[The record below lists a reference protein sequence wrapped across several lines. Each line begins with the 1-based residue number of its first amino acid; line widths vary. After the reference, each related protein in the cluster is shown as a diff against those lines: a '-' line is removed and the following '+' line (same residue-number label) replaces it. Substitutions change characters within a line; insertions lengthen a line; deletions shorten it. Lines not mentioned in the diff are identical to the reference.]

1 MLEEKFKMEDN
12 EEMEL
17 VKYLLNQA
25 DDFIEAVI
33 CGSMEA
39 SRRCATMFEIDE
51 QGRMSDASPL
61 EMLRNMKE
69 GMKYLV
75 VEVQP
80 EENMT
85 SGDITLLIENP
96 ENYNHRLV
104 VSNNGR
110 DIQIIKLREEDNHIL
125 EEATITTLQKEH
137 TVSISVNSDIVENVE
152 DREALM
158 GLLSS
163 IKSYITHKE
172 GYKWVVDFR
181 HALAPDTQKMLES
194 TEELIARLRNE
205 YLESQEGISGN
216 HPNGNN
222 GGGMLS

>member
-1 MLEEKFKMEDN
+1 MEDKK
-12 EEMEL
+12 EMEL

-25 DDFIEAVI
+25 DNFIEAVI

-61 EMLRNMKE
+61 EMLRNIK
-69 GMKYLV
+69 GGKKYIV

-104 VSNNGR
+104 VSSNGR
-110 DIQIIKLREEDNHIL
+110 DIQIIKLREEDDNTV
-125 EEATITTLQKEH
+125 EEVIITTIQKEH
-137 TVSISVNSDIVENVE
+137 TVSISVNSEIVENMK
-152 DREALM
+152 DRVAVM
-158 GLLSS
+158 GLLAS
-163 IKSYITHKE
+163 IEYYLTYKE

-181 HALAPDTQKMLES
+181 HALAPDVQKLMEN
-194 TEELIARLRNE
+194 TEELIAR
-205 YLESQEGISGN
+205 S
-216 HPNGNN
+216 NGDEAS
-222 GGGMLS
+222 GGMLS

>member
-1 MLEEKFKMEDN
+1 MLEEKVLMEEK
-12 EEMEL
+12 EEIEL
-17 VKYLLNQA
+17 VKYLLSQA

-61 EMLRNMKE
+61 EMLRNIKN

-85 SGDITLLIENP
+85 SGNVTLLIEDP

-110 DIQIIKLREEDNHIL
+110 DIEIIKLREEDNNIV
-125 EEATITTLQKEH
+125 EEVIITTSQKEH
-137 TVSISVNSDIVENVE
+137 TVSISVNGEVVGDVK

-163 IKSYITHKE
+163 IKGYLTHQE

-181 HALAPDTQKMLES
+181 HALAPDIQKLMEN
-194 TEELIARLRNE
+194 TEGLIAH
-205 YLESQEGISGN
+205 S
-216 HPNGNN
+216 NGEEAH
-222 GGGMLS
+222 GGMLS

>member
-1 MLEEKFKMEDN
+1 MVEEKFKMEDN

-17 VKYLLNQA
+17 IKYLLNQA

-61 EMLRNMKE
+61 EMLRNIKD

-85 SGDITLLIENP
+85 SGDITLLIEDP

-104 VSNNGR
+104 VSSNGR
-110 DIQIIKLREEDNHIL
+110 DIQIIKLREEDNNIL
-125 EEATITTLQKEH
+125 EEAIITTLQKEH
-137 TVSISVNSDIVENVE
+137 TVSISVNSEIVENVK

-163 IKSYITHKE
+163 IKSYLTYKE

-194 TEELIARLRNE
+194 TEELIARLRNK
-205 YLESQEGISGN
+205 YQELQDDMSSSSGKDRR
-216 HPNGNN
+216 
-222 GGGMLS
+222 GMLS

>member
-1 MLEEKFKMEDN
+1 MEDKK
-12 EEMEL
+12 EMEL

-25 DDFIEAVI
+25 DNFIEAVI

-61 EMLRNMKE
+61 EMLRNIKN

-85 SGDITLLIENP
+85 SGDITLFIKDP
-96 ENYNHRLV
+96 ESYNHRLV

-110 DIQIIKLREEDNHIL
+110 DIQIIKLREEDNNIV
-125 EEATITTLQKEH
+125 EEVIITTSQKEH
-137 TVSISVNSDIVENVE
+137 TVSISVNGDIVRGVE

-163 IKSYITHKE
+163 IEGYLTYKE

-181 HALAPDTQKMLES
+181 HALAPDIQQLMEN
-194 TEELIARLRNE
+194 TEELIAC
-205 YLESQEGISGN
+205 S
-216 HPNGNN
+216 NGD
-222 GGGMLS
+222 GVRGGMFS

>member
-1 MLEEKFKMEDN
+1 MVEEKFKMEDN
-12 EEMEL
+12 EEVEL
-17 VKYLLNQA
+17 VKYLLNLA
-25 DDFIEAVI
+25 DDFIEAII

-39 SRRCATMFEIDE
+39 SKRCATMFEIDE

-61 EMLRNMKE
+61 EMLRNIKN

-75 VEVQP
+75 VEVQQ

-85 SGDITLLIENP
+85 SGNITLLIEDP

-110 DIQIIKLREEDNHIL
+110 DIEIIKLREEDNNIL
-125 EEATITTLQKEH
+125 EAIITTSQKEH
-137 TVSISVNSDIVENVE
+137 TVSISVNSEIVENVE

-181 HALAPDTQKMLES
+181 HALAPETQKMMES

-205 YLESQEGISGN
+205 YLESQEGMSGDYS
-216 HPNGNN
+216 NGNN
-222 GGGMLS
+222 GRGMLS

>member
-1 MLEEKFKMEDN
+1 MVEEKFKMEDN
-12 EEMEL
+12 EEMGL

-51 QGRMSDASPL
+51 RGRMSDASPL
-61 EMLRNMKE
+61 EMLRNIKN

-110 DIQIIKLREEDNHIL
+110 DIQIIKLREEDNNII
-125 EEATITTLQKEH
+125 EEAIITTSQKEH
-137 TVSISVNSDIVENVE
+137 TVSISVNSEVVGGVE

-158 GLLSS
+158 GLLLS
-163 IKSYITHKE
+163 IEYYLSYKE

-181 HALAPDTQKMLES
+181 HALAPDIQELMEK
-194 TEELIARLRNE
+194 TEELIARSKGDE
-205 YLESQEGISGN
+205 VS
-216 HPNGNN
+216 
-222 GGGMLS
+222 GGMLS

>member
-1 MLEEKFKMEDN
+1 MEDKY
-12 EEMEL
+12 EMEL

-39 SRRCATMFEIDE
+39 LRRCATMFEIDE

-61 EMLRNMKE
+61 EMLINIKN

-85 SGDITLLIENP
+85 NGDITLLIEDL
-96 ENYNHRLV
+96 ENYNHRLI
-104 VSNNGR
+104 VSSNGR
-110 DIQIIKLREEDNHIL
+110 DIEIIKLREEDNNIL
-125 EEATITTLQKEH
+125 EEVIITTLQKEH
-137 TVSISVNSDIVENVE
+137 TVSISVNSEIVEGVE

-163 IKSYITHKE
+163 IKSYLDYKE

-181 HALAPDTQKMLES
+181 HALTPDIQELMEK
-194 TEELIARLRNE
+194 TEELIAR
-205 YLESQEGISGN
+205 S
-216 HPNGNN
+216 NGD
-222 GGGMLS
+222 GASGGMLS

>member
-1 MLEEKFKMEDN
+1 MLEEKFLMEDKK
-12 EEMEL
+12 EMEL
-17 VKYLLNQA
+17 VKCLLNQA

-51 QGRMSDASPL
+51 RGRMSDASPL
-61 EMLRNMKE
+61 EMLRNIKDGE
-69 GMKYLV
+69 KYIV

-85 SGDITLLIENP
+85 SGDITLLIEDT

-110 DIQIIKLREEDNHIL
+110 DIEIIKLREEDNNIL
-125 EEATITTLQKEH
+125 EEATITTSQKEH
-137 TVSISVNSDIVENVE
+137 TVSISVNSEIVGGVE

-163 IKSYITHKE
+163 IKSYLTYKE

-181 HALAPDTQKMLES
+181 HALAPDIQKLVEN
-194 TEELIARLRNE
+194 TEELIAH
-205 YLESQEGISGN
+205 S
-216 HPNGNN
+216 NGDKAS
-222 GGGMLS
+222 GGMLS

>member
-1 MLEEKFKMEDN
+1 MLEEKFMMEDN

-17 VKYLLNQA
+17 VKYLLKQA
-25 DDFIEAVI
+25 DNFIEAVL

-61 EMLRNMKE
+61 EMLRNIKN
-69 GMKYLV
+69 GVKYLV

-96 ENYNHRLV
+96 ENYNRRLV

-110 DIQIIKLREEDNHIL
+110 DIQIIKLREEDNNIL
-125 EEATITTLQKEH
+125 EEAIITTSQKEH
-137 TVSISVNSDIVENVE
+137 TVSVSVNSEIVENVK

-158 GLLSS
+158 GLLSN
-163 IKSYITHKE
+163 IKSYLTYKE

-181 HALAPDTQKMLES
+181 HALAPDIQKLVEN
-194 TEELIARLRNE
+194 TEKLVAR
-205 YLESQEGISGN
+205 S
-216 HPNGNN
+216 NGEEAS
-222 GGGMLS
+222 GGMLS

>member
-1 MLEEKFKMEDN
+1 MLEEKFMMKDN
-12 EEMEL
+12 KETEL

-25 DDFIEAVI
+25 DNFIEAVI

-51 QGRMSDASPL
+51 QGRMSDAFPL
-61 EMLRNMKE
+61 EMLRNIKN

-85 SGDITLLIENP
+85 SGDITLLIEDP

-110 DIQIIKLREEDNHIL
+110 DIQIIKLREEDNNII
-125 EEATITTLQKEH
+125 EEAIITTSQKEH
-137 TVSISVNSDIVENVE
+137 TVSISVNSEVVEGME

-163 IKSYITHKE
+163 IKNYLTYKE

-181 HALAPDTQKMLES
+181 HALAPDIQQLMEN
-194 TEELIARLRNE
+194 TEELIAF
-205 YLESQEGISGN
+205 S
-216 HPNGNN
+216 NGDRVN
-222 GGGMLS
+222 GGILS

>member
-1 MLEEKFKMEDN
+1 MEDKK
-12 EEMEL
+12 EMEL

-39 SRRCATMFEIDE
+39 SKRCATMFEIDE

-61 EMLRNMKE
+61 EMLRNIKN

-80 EENMT
+80 EETMA

-96 ENYNHRLV
+96 ENYSHRLV
-104 VSNNGR
+104 VSNSGR
-110 DIQIIKLREEDNHIL
+110 DIQIIKLREEDNNIL
-125 EEATITTLQKEH
+125 EEAIITTSQKEH
-137 TVSISVNSDIVENVE
+137 TVSISVNSEIVNGVE
-152 DREALM
+152 DREALI

-163 IKSYITHKE
+163 IKSYLTHKE
-172 GYKWVVDFR
+172 RYKWVVDFR
-181 HALAPDTQKMLES
+181 HALAPDIQKLMEN
-194 TEELIARLRNE
+194 TDELIAR
-205 YLESQEGISGN
+205 S
-216 HPNGNN
+216 NGDEAS
-222 GGGMLS
+222 GGMLS

>member
-1 MLEEKFKMEDN
+1 MVEEKFKMEDN

-17 VKYLLNQA
+17 IKYLLNQA

-61 EMLRNMKE
+61 EMLRNMKD

-85 SGDITLLIENP
+85 SGNITLLIENP

-110 DIQIIKLREEDNHIL
+110 DIQIIKLREEGNNTV
-125 EEATITTLQKEH
+125 EEAIITTLKKEH
-137 TVSISVNSDIVENVE
+137 TVSISVNSEIVNGVE

-163 IKSYITHKE
+163 IKNYLTHKE

-181 HALAPDTQKMLES
+181 HALAPDIQELMEN
-194 TEELIARLRNE
+194 TEELIAR
-205 YLESQEGISGN
+205 S
-216 HPNGNN
+216 NGEEAS
-222 GGGMLS
+222 GGMLS

>member
-1 MLEEKFKMEDN
+1 MEDKK
-12 EEMEL
+12 EMEL

-25 DDFIEAVI
+25 DNFIEAVI

-39 SRRCATMFEIDE
+39 SKRCATMFEIDE

-61 EMLRNMKE
+61 EMLRNIKE
-69 GMKYLV
+69 GMKYLA

-85 SGDITLLIENP
+85 SGDITLLIEDP

-110 DIQIIKLREEDNHIL
+110 DIEIIKLREEDNNIL
-125 EEATITTLQKEH
+125 EEAIITTSQKEH
-137 TVSISVNSDIVENVE
+137 TVSISVNSEVVEGVE
-152 DREALM
+152 DKVALM

-163 IKSYITHKE
+163 IKSYLTYKE

-181 HALAPDTQKMLES
+181 HALAPDIQELMEKTK
-194 TEELIARLRNE
+194 ELIAR
-205 YLESQEGISGN
+205 S
-216 HPNGNN
+216 NGEEAS
-222 GGGMLS
+222 GGMLS

>member
-1 MLEEKFKMEDN
+1 MVEEKFMMEDN

-25 DDFIEAVI
+25 DNFIEAVI

-61 EMLRNMKE
+61 EMLRNIKD

-85 SGDITLLIENP
+85 NGNITLLIEDP

-110 DIQIIKLREEDNHIL
+110 DIQIIKLREENNNIL
-125 EEATITTLQKEH
+125 EECIITTLQKEH
-137 TVSISVNSDIVENVE
+137 TVSISVNGEIVKGVE

-163 IKSYITHKE
+163 IKSYLTYKE

-181 HALAPDTQKMLES
+181 HALASDIQELMEN
-194 TEELIARLRNE
+194 TEELIVRSNE
-205 YLESQEGISGN
+205 NIVS
-216 HPNGNN
+216 
-222 GGGMLS
+222 GGMLS

>member
-1 MLEEKFKMEDN
+1 MLEEKFMMEDN

-25 DDFIEAVI
+25 DNFIEAVI

-61 EMLRNMKE
+61 EMLRNIKE

-85 SGDITLLIENP
+85 SGDITLLIEDP

-110 DIQIIKLREEDNHIL
+110 DIQIIKLREENNNIV
-125 EEATITTLQKEH
+125 EEAIITTSQKEH
-137 TVSISVNSDIVENVE
+137 TVSISVNRDVVGGVEN
-152 DREALM
+152 REALM

-163 IKSYITHKE
+163 IKSYLTYKE

-181 HALAPDTQKMLES
+181 HALAPDIQELMEN
-194 TEELIARLRNE
+194 TEKLIARSNGDRV
-205 YLESQEGISGN
+205 SGGI
-216 HPNGNN
+216 
-222 GGGMLS
+222 LS

>member
-1 MLEEKFKMEDN
+1 MEDN
-12 EEMEL
+12 KEMEL

-25 DDFIEAVI
+25 DNFIEAVI

-39 SRRCATMFEIDE
+39 SRRCATMFEINE

-61 EMLRNMKE
+61 EMLRNIKD

-85 SGDITLLIENP
+85 SGDVTLLIEDP
-96 ENYNHRLV
+96 ENYNHRLI

-110 DIQIIKLREEDNHIL
+110 DIQIIKLREECDNII
-125 EEATITTLQKEH
+125 EEAIITTIQKKH
-137 TVSISVNSDIVENVE
+137 TVSISVNGDIVGGVE

-158 GLLSS
+158 GVLSS
-163 IKSYITHKE
+163 IKSYLEYKE
-172 GYKWVVDFR
+172 GYRWVVDFR
-181 HALAPDTQKMLES
+181 HALAPDIQELMEK
-194 TEELIARLRNE
+194 TEELIAR
-205 YLESQEGISGN
+205 S
-216 HPNGNN
+216 NGEEAS
-222 GGGMLS
+222 GGMLS

>member
-1 MLEEKFKMEDN
+1 MLEEKVLMEEN
-12 EEMEL
+12 EEIEL
-17 VKYLLNQA
+17 VKYLLSQA

-39 SRRCATMFEIDE
+39 SRRCATMFKIDE

-61 EMLRNMKE
+61 ELLKDIKK

-85 SGDITLLIENP
+85 SGDVTLLIEDP

-110 DIQIIKLREEDNHIL
+110 DIEIIKLREEDNNIL
-125 EEATITTLQKEH
+125 EEAIITTSQKEH
-137 TVSISVNSDIVENVE
+137 TVSVSVNSDIVENVKN
-152 DREALM
+152 REAVM
-158 GLLSS
+158 GVLSS
-163 IKSYITHKE
+163 IKNYLTLKE

-181 HALAPDTQKMLES
+181 HALAPDIQELMEN
-194 TEELIARLRNE
+194 TEELIAR
-205 YLESQEGISGN
+205 SKGDGVS
-216 HPNGNN
+216 
-222 GGGMLS
+222 GGMLS

>member
-1 MLEEKFKMEDN
+1 MEDKK
-12 EEMEL
+12 EMEL

-61 EMLRNMKE
+61 EMLRNIKD

-85 SGDITLLIENP
+85 SGNITLLIENP

-104 VSNNGR
+104 VSNKGR
-110 DIQIIKLREEDNHIL
+110 DTQIIKLREEDNNIL
-125 EEATITTLQKEH
+125 EEAIITTSQKEH
-137 TVSISVNSDIVENVE
+137 TVLVFVNSEIVENVE
-152 DREALM
+152 NREALM
-158 GLLSS
+158 GLLLS

-181 HALAPDTQKMLES
+181 HALAPETQKMMES
-194 TEELIARLRNE
+194 TEELIAR
-205 YLESQEGISGN
+205 S
-216 HPNGNN
+216 NGEEASR
-222 GGGMLS
+222 GMLS

>member
-1 MLEEKFKMEDN
+1 MEDN

-25 DDFIEAVI
+25 DNFIEAVI

-61 EMLRNMKE
+61 EMLRNIKD

-85 SGDITLLIENP
+85 SGDITLLIEDP
-96 ENYNHRLV
+96 ENYNYRLV

-110 DIQIIKLREEDNHIL
+110 DIKIIKLREEGDNIV
-125 EEATITTLQKEH
+125 EEAIITTLQKEH
-137 TVSISVNSDIVENVE
+137 TVSISVNGEIVKGVE

-163 IKSYITHKE
+163 IKSYLTYKE

-181 HALAPDTQKMLES
+181 HALAPDIQELMEN
-194 TEELIARLRNE
+194 TEELIAHSNE
-205 YLESQEGISGN
+205 EVS
-216 HPNGNN
+216 
-222 GGGMLS
+222 GGMLS

>member
-1 MLEEKFKMEDN
+1 MEDK

-17 VKYLLNQA
+17 VKYLLNKA
-25 DDFIEAVI
+25 DDFIEAII

-39 SRRCATMFEIDE
+39 SKRCATMFEIDE

-61 EMLRNMKE
+61 EMLRNIKN

-85 SGDITLLIENP
+85 SGTITLLIEDP
-96 ENYNHRLV
+96 ENYNYRLV
-104 VSNNGR
+104 VSGNGR
-110 DIQIIKLREEDNHIL
+110 DIQIIKLREEDDNII
-125 EEATITTLQKEH
+125 EEVIITTIQKEH
-137 TVSISVNSDIVENVE
+137 TVSISINGEIVKGLE

-181 HALAPDTQKMLES
+181 HALAPETQKMVES
-194 TEELIARLRNE
+194 TEELIAR
-205 YLESQEGISGN
+205 S
-216 HPNGNN
+216 NGDEAS
-222 GGGMLS
+222 GGMLS

>member
-1 MLEEKFKMEDN
+1 MVEEKFKMEDN

-39 SRRCATMFEIDE
+39 SKRCATMFEIDE

-61 EMLRNMKE
+61 EMLRNIKN

-110 DIQIIKLREEDNHIL
+110 DIQIIKLREEDNNIL
-125 EEATITTLQKEH
+125 EEAIITTSQKEH

-181 HALAPDTQKMLES
+181 HALAPETQKMLEN

-205 YLESQEGISGN
+205 YFESQEGMSGDN
-216 HPNGNN
+216 SNGNN
-222 GGGMLS
+222 GRGMLS

>member
-1 MLEEKFKMEDN
+1 MLEEKFLMEDKK
-12 EEMEL
+12 EMEL

-25 DDFIEAVI
+25 DNFIEAVI

-61 EMLRNMKE
+61 EMLRSIKN

-85 SGDITLLIENP
+85 SGNITLLIEDP
-96 ENYNHRLV
+96 ENYNYRLV

-110 DIQIIKLREEDNHIL
+110 DIQIIKLREEDNNIV
-125 EEATITTLQKEH
+125 EEVIITTSQKEH
-137 TVSISVNSDIVENVE
+137 TVSISVNSEVVEGAE

-163 IKSYITHKE
+163 IKSNLTYKE

-181 HALAPDTQKMLES
+181 HALAPDIQELMED
-194 TEELIARLRNE
+194 TEKLIARLRSE
-205 YLESQEGISGN
+205 YQELQDDIGISSGKDRK
-216 HPNGNN
+216 
-222 GGGMLS
+222 GMLS

>member
-1 MLEEKFKMEDN
+1 MVEEKFLMEDKK
-12 EEMEL
+12 EMEL

-25 DDFIEAVI
+25 DNFIEAVI

-61 EMLRNMKE
+61 EMLRNIKN

-85 SGDITLLIENP
+85 SGDITLLIEDP

-110 DIQIIKLREEDNHIL
+110 DIEIIKLREEDNHIL
-125 EEATITTLQKEH
+125 EEAIITTSQKER
-137 TVSISVNSDIVENVE
+137 TVSISVNSEIVEGVE

-158 GLLSS
+158 GLLLR
-163 IKSYITHKE
+163 IEYYLTYKE

-181 HALAPDTQKMLES
+181 HALAPDIQKLVEN
-194 TEELIARLRNE
+194 TEELIAR
-205 YLESQEGISGN
+205 SKGDGVS
-216 HPNGNN
+216 
-222 GGGMLS
+222 GGMLS

>member
-1 MLEEKFKMEDN
+1 MVEEKFKMEDN

-61 EMLRNMKE
+61 EMLRNIKD

-110 DIQIIKLREEDNHIL
+110 DIQIIKLREEDNNIL
-125 EEATITTLQKEH
+125 EEAIITTSQKEH
-137 TVSISVNSDIVENVE
+137 TVSVSVNSEIVEGVE
-152 DREALM
+152 NREALM
-158 GLLSS
+158 ALLSS
-163 IKSYITHKE
+163 IKSYLTYKE

-181 HALAPDTQKMLES
+181 HALAPDIQKLMEN
-194 TEELIARLRNE
+194 TEELVAL
-205 YLESQEGISGN
+205 S
-216 HPNGNN
+216 NGEEVR
-222 GGGMLS
+222 GGMFS

>member
-51 QGRMSDASPL
+51 QGRMVDASPL
-61 EMLRNMKE
+61 EMLRNIKN

-85 SGDITLLIENP
+85 SGNITLLIENP
-96 ENYNHRLV
+96 ENYNRRLV

-110 DIQIIKLREEDNHIL
+110 DIKIIKLREEDNNIL
-125 EEATITTLQKEH
+125 EEVIITTSQKEH
-137 TVSISVNSDIVENVE
+137 TVSVSVNSEIVRGVE
-152 DREALM
+152 DRVALM

-163 IKSYITHKE
+163 IKSYLTYKE

-181 HALAPDTQKMLES
+181 HALAPDIQELMED
-194 TEELIARLRNE
+194 TEKLIAR
-205 YLESQEGISGN
+205 S
-216 HPNGNN
+216 NGEEAS
-222 GGGMLS
+222 GGMLS

>member
-1 MLEEKFKMEDN
+1 MLEEKFMMEDN

-17 VKYLLNQA
+17 VKYLLNQT
-25 DDFIEAVI
+25 DNFIEAVI

-61 EMLRNMKE
+61 EMLRNIKN

-80 EENMT
+80 EENMA
-85 SGDITLLIENP
+85 SGDITLLIEDP

-110 DIQIIKLREEDNHIL
+110 DIQIIKLREEDNNIV
-125 EEATITTLQKEH
+125 EEAIITTSQKEH
-137 TVSISVNSDIVENVE
+137 TVSISVNKEIVEGVE
-152 DREALM
+152 NREALM

-163 IKSYITHKE
+163 IKSYLTYKE

-181 HALAPDTQKMLES
+181 HALAPDIQQLMEN
-194 TEELIARLRNE
+194 TEELIARSNE
-205 YLESQEGISGN
+205 DRA
-216 HPNGNN
+216 

>member
-1 MLEEKFKMEDN
+1 MEDN

-25 DDFIEAVI
+25 DNFIEAII

-61 EMLRNMKE
+61 EMLRNMKD

-85 SGDITLLIENP
+85 SGDITLLIEDP

-110 DIQIIKLREEDNHIL
+110 DIQIIKLREEDNNIV
-125 EEATITTLQKEH
+125 EEVTITTSQKKH
-137 TVSISVNSDIVENVE
+137 TVSISVNSEIVEDVE
-152 DREALM
+152 DKEVLM

-163 IKSYITHKE
+163 IEYYLSYKE

-181 HALAPDTQKMLES
+181 HALAPDIQELMEN
-194 TEELIARLRNE
+194 TEELIAR
-205 YLESQEGISGN
+205 S
-216 HPNGNN
+216 NGDEVS
-222 GGGMLS
+222 GGMLS

>member
-1 MLEEKFKMEDN
+1 MGDKR
-12 EEMEL
+12 EMEL

-25 DDFIEAVI
+25 DNFIEAVI

-51 QGRMSDASPL
+51 QGRMSDASPM
-61 EMLRNMKE
+61 EMLRNIKD

-85 SGDITLLIENP
+85 SGDITLLIEDP
-96 ENYNHRLV
+96 ENYTHKIV
-104 VSNNGR
+104 VSNKGR
-110 DIQIIKLREEDNHIL
+110 DIQIIKLREECDNIL
-125 EEATITTLQKEH
+125 EETIITTLQKEH
-137 TVSISVNSDIVENVE
+137 TVSVSVNSEIVEGVE

-158 GLLSS
+158 GLLLS
-163 IKSYITHKE
+163 IKHYLSYKE

-181 HALAPDTQKMLES
+181 HALAPDIQELMEKTK
-194 TEELIARLRNE
+194 ELIAR
-205 YLESQEGISGN
+205 S
-216 HPNGNN
+216 NGNEAS
-222 GGGMLS
+222 GGMLS

>member
-1 MLEEKFKMEDN
+1 MLEEKFMMEDN

-25 DDFIEAVI
+25 DNFIEAVI
-33 CGSMEA
+33 CGSMGA

-61 EMLRNMKE
+61 EMLRNIKD
-69 GMKYLV
+69 GVKYIV

-80 EENMT
+80 EENMA
-85 SGDITLLIENP
+85 SGDITLLIEDP

-110 DIQIIKLREEDNHIL
+110 DIQIIKLREEDNNKV
-125 EEATITTLQKEH
+125 EEATITTIQKEH
-137 TVSISVNSDIVENVE
+137 TVSIAVNREVVEGVEN
-152 DREALM
+152 REALM

-163 IKSYITHKE
+163 IKSYLTYKE

-181 HALAPDTQKMLES
+181 HALAPDIQGLMEN
-194 TEELIARLRNE
+194 TEELITR
-205 YLESQEGISGN
+205 SKGDVVS
-216 HPNGNN
+216 
-222 GGGMLS
+222 GGMLS

>member
-1 MLEEKFKMEDN
+1 MLEEKFLMEDKK
-12 EEMEL
+12 EMEL
-17 VKYLLNQA
+17 VKYLLNKA
-25 DDFIEAVI
+25 DNFIEAII

-61 EMLRNMKE
+61 EMLRDIKN
-69 GMKYLV
+69 GVKYLV

-85 SGDITLLIENP
+85 SGNITLLIEDP

-104 VSNNGR
+104 VSNSGQ
-110 DIQIIKLREEDNHIL
+110 DIQIIKLREEDNNIV
-125 EEATITTLQKEH
+125 EEAIITTSQKEH
-137 TVSISVNSDIVENVE
+137 TVSISVNREVVEGVE

-158 GLLSS
+158 GLLSI
-163 IKSYITHKE
+163 IKSYLTFKE

-181 HALAPDTQKMLES
+181 HALAPDIQELMENTD
-194 TEELIARLRNE
+194 ELIALSNGDRV
-205 YLESQEGISGN
+205 SGVY
-216 HPNGNN
+216 
-222 GGGMLS
+222 

>member
-1 MLEEKFKMEDN
+1 MVEEKFKMEDN
-12 EEMEL
+12 EEMDL

-39 SRRCATMFEIDE
+39 AKRCATMFEIDE

-61 EMLRNMKE
+61 EMLRNIKN

-85 SGDITLLIENP
+85 SGDITLLIEDP

-110 DIQIIKLREEDNHIL
+110 DIQIIKLREEDNNIL
-125 EEATITTLQKEH
+125 EEDIITTSQKEH
-137 TVSISVNSDIVENVE
+137 TVSVSVNSEIVENVE

-158 GLLSS
+158 GLLSN
-163 IKSYITHKE
+163 IKNYLTYKE

-181 HALAPDTQKMLES
+181 HALAPDTQELMEN
-194 TEELIARLRNE
+194 TEELVARLKSE
-205 YLESQEGISGN
+205 YQELQDDIGISSGKDRK
-216 HPNGNN
+216 
-222 GGGMLS
+222 GMLS

>member
-1 MLEEKFKMEDN
+1 MEDKK
-12 EEMEL
+12 EMEL

-25 DDFIEAVI
+25 DNFIEAVI

-61 EMLRNMKE
+61 EMLRNIKN

-85 SGDITLLIENP
+85 SGDITLLIEDP

-110 DIQIIKLREEDNHIL
+110 DIQIIKLREEDNNIV
-125 EEATITTLQKEH
+125 EEAIITTSQKEH
-137 TVSISVNSDIVENVE
+137 TVSISVNGEIVKGME

-158 GLLSS
+158 GLLFS
-163 IKSYITHKE
+163 IKSYLTYKE

-181 HALAPDTQKMLES
+181 HALAPDIQELMEN
-194 TEELIARLRNE
+194 TEELIARSNE
-205 YLESQEGISGN
+205 N
-216 HPNGNN
+216 RAD
-222 GGGMLS
+222 GGMLS